1 MFHLHEHN
9 PHLYLRY
16 KQTCEIS
23 GFDEGSNPV
32 GYDVLPTFRK
42 SLPLP
47 FCMQYK
53 TMAQDRH
60 IQAEISSLARY
71 LVSRGDGALKSVIF
85 VERIPQYINSP
96 MIRQHERRDKNLIYA
111 TEKHQGSKYIIY
123 ELCCGILVSYS
134 CTSLAKF
141 QLQTVNLPPR
151 TQCLDLYLRKILTSL
166 EVN

>member
-1 MFHLHEHN
+1 LSIHETQSPYRDFINKKGKEIKACMFHLHEHN

-85 VERIPQYINSP
+85 VERIP
-96 MIRQHERRDKNLIYA
+96 
-111 TEKHQGSKYIIY
+111 
-123 ELCCGILVSYS
+123 
-134 CTSLAKF
+134 
-141 QLQTVNLPPR
+141 
-151 TQCLDLYLRKILTSL
+151 
-166 EVN
+166 